1 MKKEIVI
8 VAVVSIALLGFL
20 YTRPK
25 FVVKDEAKKTT
36 EAPASTAQVEEG
48 PDESHQDAKLTKEQR
63 AKVSELL
70 AKGKPSLDDLRT
82 LGTVY
87 LQAMVF
93 DSAGYYLEQVA
104 QKTQSVNDW
113 HAAGDVYFQGFNL
126 ALKPASVERLAKKT
140 QACYE
145 KVLADKPTALQAKTN
160 LAMTYVASASP
171 MQAIQTLRQV
181 LEIEPN
187 FEPAL
192 MNLGVLSMQSNQ
204 YDKAADRFRAVLRV
218 NPNNHNATVGL
229 AYSLV
234 ELNQKPQAKKLLE
247 DLLAHKDLEAPL
259 RQEVSNTL
267 QSLK

>member
-1 MKKEIVI
+1 MKKEIII
-8 VAVVSIALLGFL
+8 VLVASIALLGFL

-36 EAPASTAQVEEG
+36 EAPAGGQVAEKSTEDT
-48 PDESHQDAKLTKEQR
+48 PHQDVKLTKEQR
-63 AKVSELL
+63 AKVNELI
-70 AKGKPSLDDLRT
+70 ANPSLEDLRT

-87 LQAMVF
+87 VQAMAF
-93 DSAGYYLEQVA
+93 DSAGYYFEKVA
-104 QKTQSVNDW
+104 TATKAVNDW
-113 HAAGDVYFQGFNL
+113 QIAGDMYFQAFNL
-126 ALKPASVERLAKKT
+126 ALKPASVEKMAQKT
-140 QACYE
+140 QTCYE
-145 KVLADKPTALQAKTN
+145 QVLVLKPTALQAKTN

-181 LEIEPN
+181 LEVEPN

-204 YDKAADRFRAVLRV
+204 FDKAADRFRAVLRV

-229 AYSLV
+229 GYSLI
-234 ELNQKPQAKKLLE
+234 ELGQKPQAKTLLE
-247 DLLAHKDLEAPL
+247 ELLQHKDLEAPL

-267 QSLK
+267 QNLK

>member
-1 MKKEIVI
+1 
-8 VAVVSIALLGFL
+8 
-20 YTRPK
+20 
-25 FVVKDEAKKTT
+25 
-36 EAPASTAQVEEG
+36 
-48 PDESHQDAKLTKEQR
+48 
-63 AKVSELL
+63 
-70 AKGKPSLDDLRT
+70 
-82 LGTVY
+82 
-87 LQAMVF
+87 
-93 DSAGYYLEQVA
+93 
-104 QKTQSVNDW
+104 
-113 HAAGDVYFQGFNL
+113 
-126 ALKPASVERLAKKT
+126 
-140 QACYE
+140 
-145 KVLADKPTALQAKTN
+145 
-160 LAMTYVASASP
+160 MTYVASASP